1 MALNRALIDRMRQPI
16 ELQAQLSNISRF
28 LAKKYSLCYLFLK
41 FISYLPLLTTET

>member
-28 LAKKYSLCYLFLK
+28 LAKNIFFILSILKIYVLFT
-41 FISYLPLLTTET
+41 STDH